1 MAPKEKSL
9 QKDFEKSIEDMY
21 GEGHFGETKSPYSM
35 DDFGSITFTQ
45 DYTGTGDYVT
55 FPTTYDTT
63 TSTISINN
71 TTTIDD
77 LIFPNDSGRDGGL
90 LKINERLDVI
100 ERHLGVL
107 TSAPDPELLEK
118 YEALKNAY
126 NEYKLIEKICL
137 SGKEPD
143 GKD

>member
-1 MAPKEKSL
+1 
-9 QKDFEKSIEDMY
+9 
-21 GEGHFGETKSPYSM
+21 M

-77 LIFPNDSGRDGGL
+77 LIFPNDSARDGGL